1 MQGGITAASILELIN
16 KDTEIIHTAIDSM
29 CMKWTTPRSINNN
42 NNNMDM
48 LLKKF
53 KLAGLNSD
61 LFTYVRD

>member
-42 NNNMDM
+42 NMDM

-53 KLAGLNSD
+53 ELAELNSD